1 MRSPEPGPDA
11 VTAGVLGPLLAGEG
25 VTDVLVNGAGRVWVD
40 GAGGLRR
47 ATVPGLDTEEQVRS
61 LAVRLAAA
69 GGRRLDDASPW
80 VDARLPGGTRLHA
93 VLPALC
99 RSGTHISLRVPPA
112 TALGLADLVARGSVS
127 PALAHVL
134 SDVVGRRRG
143 LLVTGATGAGK
154 TTLLGALL
162 SCVPAHERLVVVE
175 DAAELTPAHPHVVSL
190 EARPGNVEGAGA
202 VGLDVLVR
210 QALRMRPDR
219 LVVGECRGAEVRE
232 LLLAM
237 GAGHAGA
244 ATLHAARPEDVPVRV
259 VALAGSAGIDPATAL
274 LQLRAAV
281 DVVVPVAR
289 GADGR
294 RLVQGVWTWAA
305 DQPGGGGGVLGDGGS
320 GLSGGSGADGGG
332 GRAGGPVGGL
342 PRLVMAV
349 DADGRSGA
357 AARHLARAPAA

>member
-1 MRSPEPGPDA
+1 VAGVRPPEAAALSAG
-11 VTAGVLGPLLAGEG
+11 TGVLGPLLAGDG

-40 GAGGLRR
+40 GREGLSR
-47 ATVPGLDTEEQVRS
+47 AAVPGLDTEEQVRA

-112 TALGLADLVARGSVS
+112 TALGLVDLVGRGSLS
-127 PALAHVL
+127 PALADVL
-134 SDVVGRRRG
+134 AEVVVSRRG

-162 SCVPAHERLVVVE
+162 SCVPTGERLVVVE
-175 DAAELTPAHPHVVSL
+175 DAAELAPAHPHVVSL
-190 EARPGNVEGAGA
+190 ESRPGNVEGAGA

-259 VALAGSAGIDPATAL
+259 VALAGAAGIDPVTAL

-289 GADGR
+289 GRDGR
-294 RLVQGVWTWAA
+294 RRVQGVWTWSGEDGLPAAA
-305 DQPGGGGGVLGDGGS
+305 DEVCGS
-320 GLSGGSGADGGG
+320 WSAPS
-332 GRAGGPVGGL
+332 
-342 PRLVMAV
+342 RLVPVV
-349 DADGRSGA
+349 DADGRA
-357 AARHLARAPAA
+357 AAPARHLARAPRGG

>member
-1 MRSPEPGPDA
+1 MRRPEAALP
-11 VTAGVLGPLLAGEG
+11 AGTHAPLGPLGPLEPLLGRGG

-40 GAGGLRR
+40 GEAGLQRV
-47 ATVPGLDTEEQVRS
+47 AVTGLDTEEQVRA
-61 LAVRLAAA
+61 LAVRLAGA

-80 VDARLPGGTRLHA
+80 VDARLPDGTRLHA

-112 TALGLADLVARGSVS
+112 TALALSDLVAREALS
-127 PALAHVL
+127 PGL
-134 SDVVGRRRG
+134 SDALQRLVQARRS

-162 SCVPAHERLVVVE
+162 SCVPAAERVVVVE
-175 DAAELTPAHPHVVSL
+175 DAAELAPVHPHVVSL

-244 ATLHAARPEDVPVRV
+244 ATLHAARPHDVPVRV
-259 VALAGSAGIDPATAL
+259 VALAGAAGIDPATAL

-281 DVVVPVAR
+281 DVVVPVVR
-289 GADGR
+289 GTDGR
-294 RLVQGVWTWAA
+294 RRVEGVWGWA
-305 DQPGGGGGVLGDGGS
+305 DDE
-320 GLSGGSGADGGG
+320 
-332 GRAGGPVGGL
+332 GGPAGPAGTGV
-342 PRLVMAV
+342 PRLVPVVDTAGRAV
-349 DADGRSGA
+349 APGRHGA
-357 AARHLARAPAA
+357 HATAA

>member
-1 MRSPEPGPDA
+1 VPLPEP
-11 VTAGVLGPLLAGEG
+11 LGSLLRRPG
-25 VTDVLVNGAGRVWVD
+25 VTDVLVNGAGRVWLD
-40 GAGGLRR
+40 GPAGLERV
-47 ATVPGLDTEEQVRS
+47 TVPGLDTEEQVRS
-61 LAVRLAAA
+61 LAVGLAAA

-80 VDARLPGGTRLHA
+80 VDARLPDGSRLHA

-99 RSGTHISLRVPPA
+99 RGGTHISLRVPPA
-112 TALGLADLVARGSVS
+112 ELMDIAALKRSGALSPGLAV
-127 PALAHVL
+127 ALADVL
-134 SDVVGRRRG
+134 RRRLG
-143 LLVTGATGAGK
+143 LLVVGATGAGK

-162 SCVPAHERLVVVE
+162 ALVPADERIVVVE
-175 DAAELTPAHPHVVSL
+175 DAAELSPRHPHVVSL
-190 EARPGNVEGAGA
+190 ESRPGNVEGAGA

-219 LVVGECRGAEVRE
+219 VVVGECRGPEVRE

-289 GADGR
+289 GRDGVR
-294 RLVQGVWTWAA
+294 RVLGVWGW
-305 DQPGGGGGVLGDGGS
+305 DE
-320 GLSGGSGADGGG
+320 
-332 GRAGGPVGGL
+332 RGGPASGT
-342 PRLVMAV
+342 PDLVPVV
-349 DADGRSGA
+349 DADGRTLLPG
-357 AARHLARAPAA
+357 RHLARAG

>member
-1 MRSPEPGPDA
+1 VPLPEP
-11 VTAGVLGPLLAGEG
+11 LGSLLQRPG
-25 VTDVLVNGAGRVWVD
+25 VTDVLVNGAGRIWLD
-40 GAGGLRR
+40 GPAGLERV
-47 ATVPGLDTEEQVRS
+47 AVPGLDTEEQVRS
-61 LAVRLAAA
+61 LAVGLAAT

-80 VDARLPGGTRLHA
+80 VDARLPDGSRLHA

-99 RSGTHISLRVPPA
+99 RGGTHISLRVPPA
-112 TALGLADLVARGSVS
+112 EPMDLAALQRSGALSPGLAV
-127 PALAHVL
+127 ALADVL
-134 SDVVGRRRG
+134 RRRLG
-143 LLVTGATGAGK
+143 LLVVGATGAGK

-162 SCVPAHERLVVVE
+162 ALVPADERIVVVE
-175 DAAELTPAHPHVVSL
+175 DAAELSPRHPHVVSL
-190 EARPGNVEGAGA
+190 ESRPGNVEGAGA

-219 LVVGECRGAEVRE
+219 VVVGECRGPEVRE

-289 GADGR
+289 GRDGVR
-294 RLVQGVWTWAA
+294 RVLGVWGW
-305 DQPGGGGGVLGDGGS
+305 DE
-320 GLSGGSGADGGG
+320 
-332 GRAGGPVGGL
+332 RGGPASGT
-342 PRLVMAV
+342 PDLVPVV
-349 DADGRSGA
+349 DADGRTLLPG
-357 AARHLARAPAA
+357 RHLARAG

>member
-1 MRSPEPGPDA
+1 VRSPDGLDA
-11 VTAGVLGPLLAGEG
+11 GTGPLTPLLRRRG

-40 GAGGLRR
+40 GPGGLERV
-47 ATVPGLDTEEQVRS
+47 AVTGLDTEDQVRA
-61 LAVRLAAA
+61 LAVRLASA

-80 VDARLPGGTRLHA
+80 VDARLPDGTRLHA

-99 RSGTHISLRVPPA
+99 RAGTHISLRLPSPA
-112 TALGLADLVARGSVS
+112 PLDLAALQGTGAVSPGLAGALADLVARRS
-127 PALAHVL
+127 
-134 SDVVGRRRG
+134 G
-143 LLVTGATGAGK
+143 LLVVGATGAGK

-162 SCVPAHERLVVVE
+162 SLVPPDERLVVVE
-175 DAAELTPAHPHVVSL
+175 DAAELCPDHPHVVSL
-190 EARPGNVEGAGA
+190 EARPGNVEGAGT

-259 VALAGSAGIDPATAL
+259 VALAGAAGIDPATAL

-289 GADGR
+289 GQDGR
-294 RLVQGVWTWAA
+294 RRVLGVWGWADAVSGFA
-305 DQPGGGGGVLGDGGS
+305 DATRPSS
-320 GLSGGSGADGGG
+320 GPTAP
-332 GRAGGPVGGL
+332 PVAVGL
-342 PRLVMAV
+342 PRLVPVV
-349 DADGRSGA
+349 DADGRGLVPG
-357 AARHLARAPAA
+357 RHLRAALA

>member
-1 MRSPEPGPDA
+1 MGVRSPEAASPTTG
-11 VTAGVLGPLLAGEG
+11 TGVLGPLLARDG

-40 GAGGLRR
+40 GSDGLRR
-47 ATVPGLDTEEQVRS
+47 ATVGGLDTEEQVRA

-112 TALGLADLVARGSVS
+112 TALGLVDLVERGSVT
-127 PALAHVL
+127 PALADVL
-134 SDVVGRRRG
+134 TQVVVSRRG

-162 SCVPAHERLVVVE
+162 SCVPVGERLVVVE
-175 DAAELTPAHPHVVSL
+175 DAAELAPAHPHVVSL

-259 VALAGSAGIDPATAL
+259 VALAGAAGIDPATAL

-289 GADGR
+289 GSDGR
-294 RLVQGVWTWAA
+294 RRVQGVWTWAGE
-305 DQPGGGGGVLGDGGS
+305 DGSPG
-320 GLSGGSGADGGG
+320 A
-332 GRAGGPVGGL
+332 RGPVLPTAL
-342 PRLVMAV
+342 PRLVPVV
-349 DADGRSGA
+349 DADGRAGVPG
-357 AARHLARAPAA
+357 RHQARAPAA